1 MKKTSFKEHIHSLG
15 FFSNLEDSYIS
26 ILQDISQLHSYESD
40 YILYYEKEQ
49 NQNIFFLLDGLA
61 RAYKID
67 KFNNEI
73 FLYYIYPNSVVSDIS
88 NIANNTLLSFSNVK
102 IIETSLLLAIN
113 FKKFKEIFLD
123 SGYLCGEFSNEVM
136 KNSLRLQQ
144 LINREFIFNSV
155 SKVAMMLHK
164 DLEIFNKLKRSEI
177 SLILNIQPETLSR
190 VLNRLKR
197 DRIVDSVGGDI
208 IILNQDSLRALYE
221 E

>member
-1 MKKTSFKEHIHSLG
+1 MKKISFKEQIYSLS
-15 FFSNLEDSYIS
+15 FFSKLEESYIQT
-26 ILQDISQLHSYESD
+26 LQDISQLHSYESE
-40 YILYYEKEQ
+40 YVLYYEKEQ

-61 RAYKID
+61 KSYKID

-73 FLYYIYPNSVVSDIS
+73 FLYYIYPNSVISDIS
-88 NIANNTLLSFSNVK
+88 NITDNTLLSFSNVK
-102 IIETSLLLAIN
+102 FIEPSHLLAIN

-123 SGYLCGEFSNEVM
+123 SGYLCSGFSDELI
-136 KNSLRLQQ
+136 KSSLRLQQ

-197 DRIVDSVGGDI
+197 DNIIDSIGGDI
-208 IILNQDSLRALYE
+208 VILNYDSLKALYE